1 MLPEFFTTQHQL
13 RQKAVLDQGADSTL
27 FLVEDPSHDEMLV
40 EIYAPEHRG
49 VLRQSGIMGQLQ
61 HAPSHP
67 SWAQAR

>member
-1 MLPEFFTTQHQL
+1 MSMLPEFFTTQHQL

-49 VLRQSGIMGQLQ
+49 VLRPVSYTHLML
-61 HAPSHP
+61 PTTP
-67 SWAQAR
+67 YV